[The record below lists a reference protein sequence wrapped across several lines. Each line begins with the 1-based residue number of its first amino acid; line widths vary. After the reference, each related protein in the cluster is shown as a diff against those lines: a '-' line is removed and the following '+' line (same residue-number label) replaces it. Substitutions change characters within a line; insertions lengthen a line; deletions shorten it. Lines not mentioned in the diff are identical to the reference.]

1 MDFAGWLCYTGDV
14 AKCEEGGIRKFMSLP
29 GVYKTALKDGTVSY
43 RASITSRKK
52 HISLGSF
59 PEEKRA
65 AEAYALA
72 ALILSDS
79 TEGILDYRS
88 SCALSFEKWV
98 SLINLRDNGIY
109 FATPIYLMKTYFSYY
124 LAPDLELKFD
134 LEDLF
139 YYASH
144 KIMRRGGHLFVADYG
159 MQVNLPSRYGI
170 KNYAVQG
177 KDFQFINGDPCDF
190 RYENIKI
197 LNAYHGVTLSRKK
210 GTVSYRARIHVRS
223 YYVIGYYES
232 AMEAA
237 IAYNKAVDIVKKR
250 YPAKNYELNYIPE
263 LRAAEYADLY
273 DKIRI
278 SDAVYEI

>member
-1 MDFAGWLCYTGDV
+1 MYQTFTIDKQHDP
-14 AKCEEGGIRKFMSLP
+14 EPMSLP
-29 GVYKTALKDGTVSY
+29 GVYKTNRKDGTVSY
-43 RASITSRKK
+43 RASITNRKK

-59 PEEKRA
+59 PEERKA
-65 AEAYALA
+65 YEAYLLA
-72 ALILSDS
+72 SSLLSDN
-79 TEGILDYRS
+79 TKTILDYRN
-88 SCALSFEKWV
+88 SCALAFEKWV
-98 SLINLRDNGIY
+98 TLINLRDNGIY

-124 LAPDLELKFD
+124 LSPDFELKFD

-159 MQVNLPSRYGI
+159 MQVNLSSRYGI

-177 KDFQFINGDPCDF
+177 KDFLFINGDPYDF

-210 GTVSYRARIHVRS
+210 DAASYRARIHVRS
-223 YYVIGYYES
+223 YYVIGYYDS
-232 AMEAA
+232 AIEAA
-237 IAYNKAVDIVKKR
+237 IAYNKAVDVVKKR

-273 DKIRI
+273 DKVKI
-278 SDAVYEI
+278 SDAIYEI